1 MNMTAFENAIAKRVT
16 AEAGLSVGKVIW
28 AKQTRARPQR
38 PFIALDILE
47 SSNPG
52 QGSEQRT
59 IENPDWDSDTDT
71 ENLDALKISNIDHPE
86 LTVQLTAYSNEVTGD
101 SRAANVLERVRVKF
115 GSDRAT
121 ADLGDIAVV
130 NRGNVRDVSLVLEN
144 EYEGRAVL
152 AIVFRVADE
161 NVEDAGVIEI
171 VEVET
176 TIDTDADTVVNNTTY
191 T

>member
-1 MNMTAFENAIAKRVT
+1 MTAFENAIATRVL
-16 AEAGLSVGKVIW
+16 AESGLSTGQVIW
-28 AKQTRARPQR
+28 AKQTRKRPAR
-38 PFIALDILE
+38 PFIALDILD
-47 SSNPG
+47 SGAVNN

-59 IENPDWDSDTDT
+59 VQNPDWDPDTDT
-71 ENLDALKISNIDHPE
+71 ENLDALLMSNIDHPE
-86 LTVQLTAYSNEVTGD
+86 LTVQMTAYSSEATGD
-101 SRAANVLERVRVKF
+101 TRAFNVLEKVRAKL

-152 AIVFRVADE
+152 AVIFRVADE

-176 TIDTDADTVVNNTTY
+176 TIDTGISTIIKDATY